1 MIKKID
7 KNADRKRRHLRVRKK
22 VIGTSERPRLCVYRS
37 IANIS
42 VQIIDDTVG
51 HTLASASS
59 LDKAVKAEF
68 EYGGNI
74 EAAKAVGKLIGER
87 AAEKGIKEVVFDR
100 GGYPYHGRVKAL
112 ADAAREAGLDF

>member
-7 KNADRKRRHLRVRKK
+7 KNADRKRRHIRVRKK

-37 IANIS
+37 LANIS
-42 VQIIDDTVG
+42 VQIIDDSVG
-51 HTLASASS
+51 HTLAAASS
-59 LDKAVKAEF
+59 LDKAIKAEYA
-68 EYGGNI
+68 YGGNI
-74 EAAKAVGKLIGER
+74 EAAKAVGKLIGEK
-87 AAEKGIKEVVFDR
+87 AIEKGIKEVVFDR